1 MLGNCIFET
10 LKPPS
15 AVAFVGLGQMGL
27 PMAARLVRSGFEVHG
42 VDLSVDALTKFAE
55 LGGKSYPSLAEALH
69 SNDCKVIITML
80 PNGSVV
86 QAVLLEGDGANIRRN
101 AGMLVVEMSSS
112 APADTRRLAE
122 MLDSFGIAVIDAPV
136 SGGVRKAIDGTLAIM
151 AGGKKKDIA
160 RADYLLKQ
168 MSVGVFH
175 TGSIGSAHAMKA
187 LNNYVSA
194 AGFAAASE
202 ALYIGKQFGL
212 EPETV
217 IDVLNS
223 STGRNN
229 STETKIK
236 QFVISES
243 FGSGF
248 SLALMAKDLQT
259 AADLSND
266 LGLKTPALKTMA
278 DLWAQASEVLD
289 ITADHTEFYRFVEG
303 QMSE

>member
-1 MLGNCIFET
+1 
-10 LKPPS
+10 
-15 AVAFVGLGQMGL
+15 
-27 PMAARLVRSGFEVHG
+27 
-42 VDLSVDALTKFAE
+42 
-55 LGGKSYPSLAEALH
+55 
-69 SNDCKVIITML
+69 ML

-86 QAVLLEGDGANIRRN
+86 QAALLEGDGTDIRLN

-112 APADTRRLAE
+112 APTDTMRLAE
-122 MLDSFGIAVIDAPV
+122 MLESYSIAVIDAPV

-168 MSVGVFH
+168 MGAGVFH
-175 TGSIGSAHAMKA
+175 TGPIGSAHAMKA

-202 ALYIGKQFGL
+202 ALYIGQQFGL

-223 STGRNN
+223 SAGRNN

-248 SLALMAKDLQT
+248 SLALMAKDLKT